1 MDQITSKLE
10 TLISHYCADFS
21 RQLRELSETLDHA
34 LEARGISSESAS
46 DVFGL
51 VHRMAGAAHCM
62 GYKDIGRAFDDF
74 ASRLK
79 KADTMPQDELVASLT
94 SIRAKV
100 RNMEDFSSNLNPA
113 RSKLLQR
120 LNLSS
125 FDEACDVGVTNS
137 SEVTG
142 SLQRILAKE
151 RILIAEDDPHVQ
163 EMVETC
169 IKGMG
174 CENVIVANSGSE
186 VLPLLHTFQPTLI
199 ITDWHMEPL
208 DGHELLQLIR
218 GGKVSVDENTPVI
231 FFTSEKEKAQQRF
244 LSRSGANKVLTKP
257 VLPNAIWTAVAQTVE
272 KKYHIRKKLNA
283 VA

>member
-1 MDQITSKLE
+1 MDQVASKLE
-10 TLISHYCADFS
+10 ALISHYCSDFS
-21 RQLRELSETLDHA
+21 KQLRTLSETLDHA
-34 LEARGISSESAS
+34 LEERSISKDKSC

-62 GYKDIGRAFDDF
+62 GYKDVGRAFDDF
-74 ASRLK
+74 ANRLRNLDAK
-79 KADTMPQDELVASLT
+79 PQDELVNTLT
-94 SIRAKV
+94 EIRAEV

-125 FDEACDVGVTNS
+125 YDEACDVGVTNAA
-137 SEVTG
+137 EVTG

-151 RILIAEDDPHVQ
+151 RILIAEDDPHVR

-169 IKGMG
+169 ISGMG
-174 CENVIVANSGSE
+174 CEHVIVAQSGSE
-186 VLPLLHTFQPTLI
+186 VLSLLHAFQPTLI

-208 DGHELLQLIR
+208 DGHELLQIIR
-218 GGKVSVDENTPVI
+218 SGKVAIDENTPVI

-244 LSRSGANKVLTKP
+244 LSRSGANKVLSKP
-257 VLPNAIWTAVAQTVE
+257 VLPSAIWAAVAQTIE
-272 KKYHIRKKLNA
+272 KKYHIRKKLNPA
-283 VA
+283 A